1 MIYRWFKRVLLLAW
15 FIATCLFTIDAN
27 EVEGI
32 QNNIAA
38 DIVAAILLFNLTP
51 WLISY
56 SRWKRRKRRQE
67 KALAEAKDEVAGDYA
82 PAGDY
87 AYKQRS
93 NLRFAISLIVFLL
106 VIGGIYQWSNEQI
119 AILNES
125 PTPTYLDEFEKG
137 AADPKLAWSQVAKRN
152 KAPLTWHTC
161 DKIKVLVNP
170 GDVKSAVA
178 DVKEVIEDINQL
190 TSLNFYYAGFTTKKP
205 FVDTPNINE
214 VIIGFYSEE
223 QADERFKFKDA
234 IGLGGGR
241 SVEGQI
247 KYGDIGIRTPAYQKA
262 NKSIR
267 KEVLLHE
274 FGHVLGLDHVSK
286 KNDLMYTNADGKQIR
301 FNKETIEYFKA
312 HPGCEKKVG

>member
-1 MIYRWFKRVLLLAW
+1 MGSLIYRWIKRVLLLAW

-27 EVEGI
+27 EVVGI
-32 QNNIAA
+32 ENNIAA
-38 DIVAAILLFNLTP
+38 DIVAAILVFNLIP
-51 WLISY
+51 WFISY
-56 SRWKRRKRRQE
+56 RRWRKRKRRQE
-67 KALAEAKDEVAGDYA
+67 IAIS
-82 PAGDY
+82 PAGVVNQDFVMPV
-87 AYKQRS
+87 RS
-93 NLRFAISLIVFLL
+93 RRGANIGLAISVIV
-106 VIGGIYQWSNEQI
+106 VVVMAGGVYQWSNEQV

-137 AADPKLAWSQVAKRN
+137 AADPKLVWSQVAQRN
-152 KAPLTWHTC
+152 KSPLTWHTC
-161 DKIKVLVNP
+161 KKIKVLVNP

-205 FVDTPNINE
+205 FVDTPELNE
-214 VIIGFYSEE
+214 VIVGFYSEE

-241 SVEGQI
+241 SVEGEI
-247 KYGDIGIRTPAYQKA
+247 KYGDIGIRTPAYQKVS
-262 NKSIR
+262 KSLR

-286 KNDLMYTNADGKQIR
+286 KNELMSTQSDGSKTT
-301 FNKETIEYFKA
+301 FNKETQEYFLNN
-312 HPGCEKKVG
+312 PGCVK

>member
-1 MIYRWFKRVLLLAW
+1 MGSLIYRWFKRVLLLAW

-32 QNNIAA
+32 ENNIAA
-38 DIVAAILLFNLTP
+38 DIVAAILVFNLIP
-51 WLISY
+51 WFISY
-56 SRWKRRKRRQE
+56 RRWRKRKRRLE
-67 KALAEAKDEVAGDYA
+67 IAVK
-82 PAGDY
+82 PAGVVD
-87 AYKQRS
+87 QDFVMPIRS
-93 NLRFAISLIVFLL
+93 RRGANIGFVLSLIAIV
-106 VIGGIYQWSNEQI
+106 VIAGSVYQWSNDQI

-137 AADPKLAWSQVAKRN
+137 SADPKLAWLQVAKRN

-170 GDVKSAVA
+170 GEVKSAVA

-205 FVDTPNINE
+205 FVDTPELNE
-214 VIIGFYSEE
+214 VIVGFYSEE

-241 SVEGQI
+241 SVEGEI
-247 KYGDIGIRTPAYQKA
+247 KYGDIGIRTPAYQKT

-267 KEVLLHE
+267 KEILLHE

-286 KNDLMYTNADGKQIR
+286 KNDLMSTQTDGSKTT
-301 FNKETIEYFKA
+301 FNKETQEYFLNN
-312 HPGCEKKVG
+312 PGCVK